1 MTDYKAT
8 EAQIS
13 YIRDLI
19 GDGITV
25 RGMHLTQATN
35 LDRLTISQ
43 ASAMISEIKPLAH
56 RTTTKAATFGSPTR
70 CHFCGGTWAVTKVTD
85 MSGLTGYVCG
95 HHSRDFATG
104 LGNFA

>member
-1 MTDYKAT
+1 MTAT
-8 EAQIS
+8 EAQLS
-13 YIRDLI
+13 YIKSLI

-25 RGMHLTQATN
+25 RGVRITSATN
-35 LDRLTISQ
+35 LDRLTVAQ
-43 ASAMISEIKPLAH
+43 ASAMIDELKSLGCGRPA
-56 RTTTKAATFGSPTR
+56 TPATFGSPTK

-95 HHSRDFATG
+95 HHSRSFAEG